1 MGPPNGTTL
10 IRIITSGPK
19 NGSIFRPQKWD
30 RENAKFVAPA
40 CVWDRGLGRS
50 AGASISAVEFPNSKM
65 VALQN
70 VMMDQTR
77 SLFVRIPKKWIS
89 SFQEKV
95 AIVPIL
101 YP

>member
-1 MGPPNGTTL
+1 MFG
-10 IRIITSGPK
+10 I
-19 NGSIFRPQKWD
+19 
-30 RENAKFVAPA
+30 E
-40 CVWDRGLGRS
+40 DRGEALVPALMLLNFR
-50 AGASISAVEFPNSKM
+50 NSKM

-89 SFQEKV
+89 SLQEKV

-101 YP
+101 YPETHNPTLGDLHAIVQHGRDW

>member
-1 MGPPNGTTL
+1 MPALMLLN
-10 IRIITSGPK
+10 
-19 NGSIFRPQKWD
+19 FR
-30 RENAKFVAPA
+30 
-40 CVWDRGLGRS
+40 
-50 AGASISAVEFPNSKM
+50 NSKL

-89 SFQEKV
+89 SLQEKV

-101 YP
+101 YPETHSNIGRLTCDCAARKRLVK

>member
-1 MGPPNGTTL
+1 MFGIEDWGEALVPALMLLN
-10 IRIITSGPK
+10 
-19 NGSIFRPQKWD
+19 FR
-30 RENAKFVAPA
+30 
-40 CVWDRGLGRS
+40 
-50 AGASISAVEFPNSKM
+50 NSKL

-89 SFQEKV
+89 SLQEKL

-101 YP
+101 YPETHNPTLGDLHAIVQHGRDW